1 MRILKKEEAKKMA
14 ISLNNTKRR
23 YNGE

>member
-23 YNGE
+23 YNE